1 MKIFQHN
8 RLRNGLITAAWV
20 AVGCAGLLLLV
31 AAMHKKEAK
40 LCSGADIEIRGLNN
54 NFFID
59 EADVLQVIHN
69 HAGGEIKG
77 KPVDAF
83 NLVKIEKALRK
94 EMWIDKA
101 ELYFDNN
108 AILHANITERE
119 PLARVFTIGGE
130 SYYIDQT
137 GMMLPLSEKLSA
149 RVPIFTNFPTA
160 SKVLSTVDSSL
171 LKDVKEM
178 ALYIHKDCFLYAMI
192 DQVAINSQRQF
203 ELVPKMGDQLIV
215 FGEATEIPEKFNK
228 LKLFYK
234 KVMPAVGWGRYHTIC
249 LQYTGQVV
257 AKIRGKEDIKADSLQ
272 TLHIMQTTAAYA
284 AKMAADTSQTMAP
297 DNDRNATQISLIME
311 SLQRDEAEENGV
323 AALPLVDLKTAIPA
337 KPAAV
342 LPVDK
347 KPVVTKPAV
356 KSSVKPAEKKKASD
370 SKAAKPKQDVTKPPA
385 NKPAKPK
392 TTMPAKPKNDY

>member
-1 MKIFQHN
+1 
-8 RLRNGLITAAWV
+8 
-20 AVGCAGLLLLV
+20 
-31 AAMHKKEAK
+31 
-40 LCSGADIEIRGLNN
+40 
-54 NFFID
+54 
-59 EADVLQVIHN
+59 
-69 HAGGEIKG
+69 
-77 KPVDAF
+77 
-83 NLVKIEKALRK
+83 
-94 EMWIDKA
+94 
-101 ELYFDNN
+101 
-108 AILHANITERE
+108 
-119 PLARVFTIGGE
+119 
-130 SYYIDQT
+130 
-137 GMMLPLSEKLSA
+137 
-149 RVPIFTNFPTA
+149 
-160 SKVLSTVDSSL
+160 
-171 LKDVKEM
+171 
-178 ALYIHKDCFLYAMI
+178 
-192 DQVAINSQRQF
+192 
-203 ELVPKMGDQLIV
+203 MGDQLIV

-284 AKMAADTSQTMAP
+284 AKMAADTSQAMAP

-311 SLQRDEAEENGV
+311 SLQRDEAEENGI

-356 KSSVKPAEKKKASD
+356 KPSVKPAEEKQGSD
-370 SKAAKPKQDVTKPPA
+370 SKAAKPKQAVTKPSA

-392 TTMPAKPKNDY
+392 TIMPAKPKNDY